1 MTTEST
7 TAPVIVG
14 IDGSQSALGAARW
27 AAEYAEKVNAPVEL
41 VFALPGNDWYMA
53 LGEAALISERALLD
67 QLREVGARYLKEA
80 QEATGKAASTVRTT
94 ATISEDEI
102 VDFIRKRSPDAQ
114 LVVIGSRRSGPVRD
128 LLLGS
133 QVIPIT
139 NAAQCPVLA
148 WRPSADA
155 AVDMH
160 TDVVVGIDGSE
171 HADKALLAA
180 FEHAHLTGTRLVI
193 AHFWQ
198 VSALVGV
205 GYAGALIDWEQL
217 RDNGNAW
224 LRDHVAGMRD
234 KFPDVEVRLIY
245 GDASPAHG
253 LADLSASAG
262 VVVVGSR
269 GRGAVSGTLL
279 GSVSQNLLH
288 HSRCSVLVVH

>member
-1 MTTEST
+1 MTTESA

-27 AAEYAEKVNAPVEL
+27 AAEYADKVNAPVEL

-53 LGEAALISERALLD
+53 LGEAALISERALLN
-67 QLREVGARYLKEA
+67 QLREVGNRYLTEA
-80 QEATGKAASTVRTT
+80 QDAISETASTVQTT

-102 VDFIRKRSPDAQ
+102 VDSIRTRSANAR

-133 QVIPIT
+133 QVVPIT
-139 NAAQCPVLA
+139 NAAQSPVLA
-148 WRPSADA
+148 WRPSAGV

-180 FEHAHLTGTRLVI
+180 FEHAHLTGARVVI

-205 GYAGALIDWEQL
+205 GYAGALIDWDQL

-224 LRDHVAGMRD
+224 LRDHVAGVRD
-234 KFPDVEVRLIY
+234 KFPDVEVRL
-245 GDASPAHG
+245 
-253 LADLSASAG
+253 
-262 VVVVGSR
+262 V
-269 GRGAVSGTLL
+269 
-279 GSVSQNLLH
+279 
-288 HSRCSVLVVH
+288 

>member
-1 MTTEST
+1 MTTESIP
-7 TAPVIVG
+7 APVVVG

-27 AAEYAEKVNAPVEL
+27 AAEYAEKVSAPVEL

-53 LGEAALISERALLD
+53 LGEAALISERALLNK
-67 QLREVGARYLKEA
+67 LREVGVRNLKEA
-80 QEATGKAASTVRTT
+80 QEAMISAAPAVQITT
-94 ATISEDEI
+94 AISDDEI

-114 LVVIGSRRSGPVRD
+114 LVVIGSRRSGPVRG

-139 NAAQCPVLA
+139 NAAQSPVLA
-148 WRPSADA
+148 WRPSAN
-155 AVDMH
+155 MH
-160 TDVVVGIDGSE
+160 TDVAVGVDGSE

-180 FEHAHLTGTRLVI
+180 FEHAHLTGARLVI

-217 RDNGNAW
+217 RDNGTTW
-224 LRDHVAGMRD
+224 LRDHVAGVRD
-234 KFPDVEVRLIY
+234 KFPDVDVRLIY

-253 LADLSASAG
+253 LVDLSASAG